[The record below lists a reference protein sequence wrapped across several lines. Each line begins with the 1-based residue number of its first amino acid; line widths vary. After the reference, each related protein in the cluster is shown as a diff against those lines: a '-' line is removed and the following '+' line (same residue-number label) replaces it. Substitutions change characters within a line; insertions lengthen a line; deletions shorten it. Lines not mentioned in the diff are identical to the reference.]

1 MSPLIFVVAYKGLK
15 YLFETALRSSVLEIA
30 SEELEFKNISI
41 DLIRIAR
48 TEILTGL
55 SDQI

>member
-41 DLIRIAR
+41 
-48 TEILTGL
+48 EL
-55 SDQI
+55 SSELHEPRF